1 VIEARDVPGGRVRT
15 IRNYFDDGLHAEA
28 GPNRI
33 SDTHLYMVQWLN
45 EFGLSLV
52 PFGPS
57 DAAQSAC
64 VERGA
69 GGPTMRRCATG
80 WRPTCMRTNGTCRR
94 LVSWPNYVDG
104 LPEELGSAD
113 FDASNPRW
121 AEYDRVTWPAW
132 LASRGASKGAID
144 LMMLG
149 GGFEPVLRALS
160 VAADHAASVSK
171 CVSQDRGRH
180 GPLALGN
187 RGHVERR
194 HPLWLR
200 AGAARTGAGG
210 IRALCREKD
219 RMTAIAA
226 DRVLIAIPFFDAA
239 ARRYRSTVFTRKKPR
254 QSPVCPITRRRRFLL
269 QTRSRFLA
277 GGGAFGKRSDQRPAD
292 IWDTSFGQEGGAAF
306 LPTQREIR
314 RSKRTWRPCLGR
326 TGPGLASR

>member
-1 VIEARDVPGGRVRT
+1 
-15 IRNYFDDGLHAEA
+15 
-28 GPNRI
+28 
-33 SDTHLYMVQWLN
+33 
-45 EFGLSLV
+45 
-52 PFGPS
+52 
-57 DAAQSAC
+57 
-64 VERGA
+64 
-69 GGPTMRRCATG
+69 
-80 WRPTCMRTNGTCRR
+80 
-94 LVSWPNYVDG
+94 

-149 GGFEPVLRALS
+149 GDSSQFSALFLLQQIMLHRS
-160 VAADHAASVSK
+160 QK

-226 DRVLIAIPFFDAA
+226 DRVLIAIPFSTLRRVAIDPPFHRKNRGNRRSALSRGDAVPVA
-239 ARRYRSTVFTRKKPR
+239 DAFPGFGRRRGFREALGPTDRPTSGIPALARR
-254 QSPVCPITRRRRFLL
+254 
-269 QTRSRFLA
+269 A
-277 GGGAFGKRSDQRPAD
+277 
-292 IWDTSFGQEGGAAF
+292 GAAF